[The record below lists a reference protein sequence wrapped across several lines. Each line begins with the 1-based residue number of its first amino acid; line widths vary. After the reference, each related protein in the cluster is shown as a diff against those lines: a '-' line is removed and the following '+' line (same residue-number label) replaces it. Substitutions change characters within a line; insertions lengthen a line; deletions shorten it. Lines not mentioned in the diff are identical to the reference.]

1 MATAKQILAMDEKQ
15 WLQLSE
21 QEMRKATKILVD
33 VAAKRVKR
41 LEQQI
46 PKFGASPALATVD
59 RGGKFT
65 TKGKNLNQLRQEFM
79 RVKGFLQQYE
89 STVKG
94 FKTIKKRTAKKLKE
108 YGVELTPENE
118 LRFWNI
124 YRKYAELDNRTN
136 ANKDFKYTIM
146 REVVEYI
153 DDDLDDDEIV
163 EKMGAKYNADYE
175 QFMQEQEK
183 SHTDF
188 STAQFFT
195 D

>member
-15 WLQLSE
+15 WLSLSE

-46 PKFGASPALATVD
+46 PKLGASPAFATVD

-65 TKGKNLNQLRQEFM
+65 TKGKNLNQLRQEFI

-94 FKTIKKRTAKKLKE
+94 FKTIKQRTAKKLKE
-108 YGVELTPENE
+108 YGVELTPEND

>member
-46 PKFGASPALATVD
+46 PKLGASPALATVD

-79 RVKGFLQQYE
+79 RVKGFLKNYE

-94 FKTIKKRTAKKLKE
+94 FKKIKKQPAEKLKKG
-108 YGVELTPENE
+108 GVIISPENE
-118 LRFWNI
+118 SRMWNI
-124 YRKYAELDNRTN
+124 YRKYAELDNRMN
-136 ANKDFKYTIM
+136 GDKDFKYKIL
-146 REVVEYI
+146 REIAEYI
-153 DDDLDDDEIV
+153 DDGLNDDTII
-163 EKMGAKYNADYE
+163 EKLEAKYHADYE
-175 QFMQEQEK
+175 EYMQEIEE
-183 SHTDF
+183 SRTDF

>member
-46 PKFGASPALATVD
+46 PKLGTSPALATVD

-108 YGVELTPENE
+108 YGVELTPEND

>member
-46 PKFGASPALATVD
+46 PKLGASPALATVD

-79 RVKGFLQQYE
+79 RVKGFLKNYE

-94 FKTIKKRTAKKLKE
+94 FKKIKKQTAEKLKKG
-108 YGVELTPENE
+108 GVIISPENE
-118 LRFWNI
+118 SRMWNI
-124 YRKYAELDNRTN
+124 YRKYAELDNRMN
-136 ANKDFKYTIM
+136 GDKDFKYNIL
-146 REVVEYI
+146 REIAEYI
-153 DDDLDDDEIV
+153 DDDLGDDTIT
-163 EKMGAKYNADYE
+163 EKLEAKYHADYE
-175 QFMQEQEK
+175 EYIQEIEESK
-183 SHTDF
+183 TDF

>member
-46 PKFGASPALATVD
+46 PKLGASPALATVD

-65 TKGKNLNQLRQEFM
+65 TKGKNLNQLRQEFI
-79 RVKGFLQQYE
+79 RVKGFLKNYE

-94 FKTIKKRTAKKLKE
+94 FKKVKKQTVEKLKKG
-108 YGVELTPENE
+108 GVIISPENE
-118 LRFWNI
+118 SRMWNI
-124 YRKYAELDNRTN
+124 YRKYAELDNRMN
-136 ANKDFKYTIM
+136 GDKDFKYKIL
-146 REVVEYI
+146 REVAEYI
-153 DDDLDDDEIV
+153 DDDLDDGTIT
-163 EKMGAKYNADYE
+163 EKLEAKYHVDYE
-175 QFMQEQEK
+175 EYMQEIEE
-183 SHTDF
+183 SRSDF

>member
-33 VAAKRVKR
+33 VATKRVKR

-46 PKFGASPALATVD
+46 PKLGASPALATVD

-79 RVKGFLQQYE
+79 RVKGFLQNYE

-94 FKTIKKRTAKKLKE
+94 FKKVKKQTVEKLKKG
-108 YGVELTPENE
+108 GVIISPENE
-118 LRFWNI
+118 SRMWNI
-124 YRKYAELDNRTN
+124 YRKYAELDNRMN
-136 ANKDFKYTIM
+136 GDKDFKYKIL
-146 REVVEYI
+146 REVAEYI
-153 DDDLDDDEIV
+153 DDDLDDDTIT
-163 EKMGAKYNADYE
+163 EKLEAKYHADYE
-175 QFMQEQEK
+175 EYMQEIEE
-183 SHTDF
+183 SRADF

>member
-46 PKFGASPALATVD
+46 PKLGASPALATVD

>member
-46 PKFGASPALATVD
+46 PKHGASPALAVVD

-79 RVKGFLQQYE
+79 RVKGFLQHYE

-94 FKTIKKRTAKKLKE
+94 FKTVKKRTVKKLKE

-118 LRFWNI
+118 LRFWNT

-136 ANKDFKYTIM
+136 SDKDFKYTIM
-146 REVVEYI
+146 REVIEYI
-153 DDDLDDDEIV
+153 DDDLSDDEIV
-163 EKMGAKYNADYE
+163 GKMEAKYNADYE

-188 STAQFFT
+188 STSQFFT

>member
-46 PKFGASPALATVD
+46 PKLGASPVLATVD

-79 RVKGFLQQYE
+79 RVKGFLKNYE

-94 FKTIKKRTAKKLKE
+94 FKKVKKQTVEKLKKG
-108 YGVELTPENE
+108 GVIISPENE
-118 LRFWNI
+118 SRMWNI
-124 YRKYAELDNRTN
+124 YRKYAELDNRMN
-136 ANKDFKYTIM
+136 GDKDFKYKIL
-146 REVVEYI
+146 REVAEYI
-153 DDDLDDDEIV
+153 DDDLDDDTIT
-163 EKMGAKYNADYE
+163 EKLEAKYHADYE
-175 QFMQEQEK
+175 EYMQEIEE
-183 SHTDF
+183 SRTDF

>member
-15 WLQLSE
+15 WLSLSE

-46 PKFGASPALATVD
+46 PKLGASPALATVD

-79 RVKGFLQQYE
+79 RVKGFLKNYE

-94 FKTIKKRTAKKLKE
+94 FKKIKKQTAEKLKKG
-108 YGVELTPENE
+108 GVIISPENE
-118 LRFWNI
+118 SRMWNI
-124 YRKYAELDNRTN
+124 YRKYAELDNRMN
-136 ANKDFKYTIM
+136 GDKDFKYNIL
-146 REVVEYI
+146 REIAEYI
-153 DDDLDDDEIV
+153 DDDLGDDTIT
-163 EKMGAKYNADYE
+163 EKLEAKYHADYE
-175 QFMQEQEK
+175 EYMQEIEESK
-183 SHTDF
+183 TDF

>member
-46 PKFGASPALATVD
+46 PKLGASPALATVD

-79 RVKGFLQQYE
+79 RVKGFLKNYE

-94 FKTIKKRTAKKLKE
+94 FKKIKKQTAEKLKKG
-108 YGVELTPENE
+108 GVIISPENE
-118 LRFWNI
+118 SRMWNI
-124 YRKYAELDNRTN
+124 YRKYAELDNRMN
-136 ANKDFKYTIM
+136 GDKDFKYNIL
-146 REVVEYI
+146 REIAEYI
-153 DDDLDDDEIV
+153 DDDLGDDTIT
-163 EKMGAKYNADYE
+163 EKLEAKYHADYE
-175 QFMQEQEK
+175 EYMQEIEESK
-183 SHTDF
+183 TDF

>member
-1 MATAKQILAMDEKQ
+1 MATAKQILAMDEEQ

-21 QEMRKATKILVD
+21 QEMRKATKVLVD

-46 PKFGASPALATVD
+46 PKLGASPALATVD

-79 RVKGFLQQYE
+79 RVKGFLKNYE

-94 FKTIKKRTAKKLKE
+94 FKKVKKQTVEKLKKG
-108 YGVELTPENE
+108 GVIISPENE
-118 LRFWNI
+118 SRMWSI
-124 YRKYAELDNRTN
+124 YRKYAELDNRMN
-136 ANKDFKYTIM
+136 GDKDFKYKIL
-146 REVVEYI
+146 REVAEYI
-153 DDDLDDDEIV
+153 DDDLDDDTIT
-163 EKMGAKYNADYE
+163 EKLEAKYHADYE
-175 QFMQEQEK
+175 EYMQEIEE
-183 SHTDF
+183 SRSDF

>member
-46 PKFGASPALATVD
+46 PKLGASPALATVD

-79 RVKGFLQQYE
+79 RVKSFLKNYE

-94 FKTIKKRTAKKLKE
+94 FKKIKKQTIEKLKKA
-108 YGVELTPENE
+108 GVIISPENE
-118 LRFWNI
+118 SRMWNI
-124 YRKYAELDNRTN
+124 YRKYAELDNRMN
-136 ANKDFKYTIM
+136 GDKDFKYKIL
-146 REVVEYI
+146 REIAEYI
-153 DDDLDDDEIV
+153 EDGLGDDTIT
-163 EKMGAKYNADYE
+163 EKLEAKYHADYE
-175 QFMQEQEK
+175 AYMQEIEE
-183 SHTDF
+183 SRADF
-188 STAQFFT
+188 STSQFFT
-195 D
+195 